1 MIPHS
6 ITREHVEKAIAD
18 IRSGGVP
25 KKREPTK
32 FYLVHEGRL

>member
-6 ITREHVEKAIAD
+6 IKQNHVLQAIAD
-18 IRSGGVP
+18 IRAGGIP

-32 FYLVHEGRL
+32 FNLVYKGN